1 MLKHIRNTVTV
12 DNKSPLSIFRTEIN
26 NGKRGCH
33 TWNVPN
39 IKSTWRWYQALV
51 HSNNMLTKFN
61 MSNKMGVQICVRT
74 HTIFTLWQVFLYINF
89 NESYLDSYLRGRGLS
104 DKLHMY
110 LCSSRLFP
118 WYLLII
124 YDLTSNFLTL
134 QRRRLWLQLTSKC
147 SLSTM
152 IKLSVGC
159 LLNDVY
165 NAALEVLETHV
176 QAATNLQRTSLFE

>member
-26 NGKRGCH
+26 NGKRGSH

-51 HSNNMLTKFN
+51 HSYNMLTKFN

-74 HTIFTLWQVFLYINF
+74 HTIFTLWQVSLYINF
-89 NESYLDSYLRGRGLS
+89 NESYLDSYLRGGGGLS

-110 LCSSRLFP
+110 LCSSRLSP
-118 WYLLII
+118 WYLLTI

-134 QRRRLWLQLTSKC
+134 QRRRLWLQLTV
-147 SLSTM
+147 TM

-159 LLNDVY
+159 LLNDVD

-176 QAATNLQRTSLFE
+176 QAATNLQRTSLFG